1 MSWVLGFPSPPPPRP
16 HSAWDPQGRPPQLCG
31 SPGSGGLGSLW
42 SLCPCRA
49 QARAPH
55 RNPTQPPGM
64 GCLPLRARRAG
75 GQVDRPEGE
84 SWSQESLQVGHQGRP
99 RLPARLSLESENLR
113 AKGPQTPTCPTLSW
127 CPDLLCTGP
136 HLSLELPSLI
146 CVISGHLSLG
156 RPPGPELETTR
167 PCCSP
172 AVHAQNLGPQQDQP
186 VGCAL
191 RGPVPSLQLLAL
203 CTILFLLDAHQ
214 FISVPHKVW
223 HRKTKMAKT
232 LSASLN
238 LSSAHPFLLP
248 FPGGLSVPSQLSHR
262 QTGHKPQW
270 RWPCDGRC
278 PAPPPPPP
286 LPLLH
291 PLLCSWG
298 RGQQPMPHPGTA

>member
-1 MSWVLGFPSPPPPRP
+1 MSWVLGFPSPPSPRP

-49 QARAPH
+49 QTRAPH
-55 RNPTQPPGM
+55 RNPAQPPGT

-99 RLPARLSLESENLR
+99 RLPARLRLESENLR

-156 RPPGPELETTR
+156 HPPGPELETTPAMLLTSCSR
-167 PCCSP
+167 PEPGAPAGPACGLCFPRSGSQAPAACPVHRALSP
-172 AVHAQNLGPQQDQP
+172 GRTP
-186 VGCAL
+186 VYQ
-191 RGPVPSLQLLAL
+191 RPS
-203 CTILFLLDAHQ
+203 
-214 FISVPHKVW
+214 
-223 HRKTKMAKT
+223 
-232 LSASLN
+232 
-238 LSSAHPFLLP
+238 
-248 FPGGLSVPSQLSHR
+248 
-262 QTGHKPQW
+262 
-270 RWPCDGRC
+270 
-278 PAPPPPPP
+278 
-286 LPLLH
+286 
-291 PLLCSWG
+291 
-298 RGQQPMPHPGTA
+298 